1 MTQEEYKE
9 ALERARKKNLDRAIE
24 ALIEECNQNDLTV
37 INLEVNFS
45 QYNMGYKIKKTNRS
59 PFEI

>member
-9 ALERARKKNLDRAIE
+9 ALERARKKNFDKAIE

-45 QYNMGYKIKKTNRS
+45 RYNMGYKIKKRNRS